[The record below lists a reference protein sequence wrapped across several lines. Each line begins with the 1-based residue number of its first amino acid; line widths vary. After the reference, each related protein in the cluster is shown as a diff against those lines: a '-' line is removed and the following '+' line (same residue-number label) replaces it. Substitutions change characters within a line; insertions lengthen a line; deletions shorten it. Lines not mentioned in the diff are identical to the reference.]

1 VLEHIR
7 AQGFTIIDGA
17 DAPLPDELRGKAVRV
32 VDKGGY
38 DPAKTS
44 LELPVSREVIASVER
59 AHDGERAVLMPTLG
73 GSVPLF
79 AFTDILALPT
89 LVVPYANAN
98 NRQHSPNEH
107 LRLDH
112 LFQGVR
118 TTAQLLTDL
127 GTG

>member
-1 VLEHIR
+1 M
-7 AQGFTIIDGA
+7 
-17 DAPLPDELRGKAVRV
+17 RV
-32 VDKGGY
+32 VDKSGY

-44 LELPVSREVIASVER
+44 LDLPISRAVITAIEC
-59 AHDGERAVLMPTLG
+59 AHGGARAVLMPTAG
-73 GSVPLF
+73 GRVPIW
-79 AFTDILALPT
+79 AFTDILERPT
-89 LVVPYANAN
+89 LLVPYANAN

-127 GTG
+127 GAA